1 MADGTARAMTPPPP
15 SSQGRVGGGQGRS
28 SLRSPQ
34 QSPRGMREK
43 SPSAGLVSSEQKAN
57 DLDTEG
63 FIDLEFDE
71 LLMAAVGGGSIGPPA
86 ADEAGSQAEEP
97 RSASKKQFAT
107 PRLARSNI
115 QQAKE
120 S

>member
-1 MADGTARAMTPPPP
+1 MG
-15 SSQGRVGGGQGRS
+15 
-28 SLRSPQ
+28 
-34 QSPRGMREK
+34 
-43 SPSAGLVSSEQKAN
+43 SAGLVSSEQKAN

-107 PRLARSNI
+107 PRSARSNI

-120 S
+120 SMPLRSAQQPGSASKKIANATELPLPDE